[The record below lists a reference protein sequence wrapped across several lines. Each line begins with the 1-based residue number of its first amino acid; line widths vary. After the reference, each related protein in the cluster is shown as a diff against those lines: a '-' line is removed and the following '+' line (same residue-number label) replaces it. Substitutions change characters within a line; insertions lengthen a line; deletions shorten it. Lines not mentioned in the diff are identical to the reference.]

1 LTAASQIT
9 GPAWIES
16 EKYDIAAKASETATQ
31 QELRAMLQ
39 ALLAEKFKLTIRHKT
54 AERPLYALVVGKGGP
69 KLHEVQQEPA
79 RGFGVTQD
87 GNILSYHMVTNM
99 ARLAEVLPGFLDE
112 PLLDKTGLT
121 GVYEFTLRVEMDPQ
135 FRIPEVGQPFHGF
148 GMTPSIFGAVEAL
161 GLKLVSEKGP
171 VDVLV
176 VDHAERPS
184 GN

>member
-1 LTAASQIT
+1 
-9 GPAWIES
+9 
-16 EKYDIAAKASETATQ
+16 
-31 QELRAMLQ
+31 
-39 ALLAEKFKLTIRHKT
+39 
-54 AERPLYALVVGKGGP
+54 
-69 KLHEVQQEPA
+69 
-79 RGFGVTQD
+79 
-87 GNILSYHMVTNM
+87 
-99 ARLAEVLPGFLDE
+99 
-112 PLLDKTGLT
+112 
-121 GVYEFTLRVEMDPQ
+121 MDPQ

>member
-1 LTAASQIT
+1 MSCVMS
-9 GPAWIES
+9 GG
-16 EKYDIAAKASETATQ
+16 AT
-31 QELRAMLQ
+31 
-39 ALLAEKFKLTIRHKT
+39 
-54 AERPLYALVVGKGGP
+54 
-69 KLHEVQQEPA
+69 
-79 RGFGVTQD
+79 
-87 GNILSYHMVTNM
+87 SYHMVTNM

-148 GMTPSIFGAVEAL
+148 GMTPSIFGAVETL